1 MKMTDSKEAMR
12 AIKTLTEYMEANL
25 AKIKSKAG
33 GHFSKALGKR
43 AAFIVGE
50 RNSIL
55 ENPIAI
61 DFNQA
66 TDICRTNLF
75 KFAQIELMDGN
86 ENTLPSLDVADVT
99 SATGLNYDQLCPTTV
114 VILMDN
120 ELGYQHEMGYLVQR
134 NPIVDRLVIV
144 GLTRD
149 ALAVLIARKRL
160 SIEPILGLQLLS
172 LVNSDRQYLLSDSV
186 VDTMIGEVA
195 PEQPQK
201 EKDPLLDG
209 LEM

>member
-1 MKMTDSKEAMR
+1 MTDSKEAMQ
-12 AIKTLTEYMEANL
+12 AIKTLTEYMEASL
-25 AKIKSKAG
+25 AKIKNKAG

-43 AAFIVGE
+43 AALIIGE

-55 ENPIAI
+55 EKPVAF

-75 KFAQIELMDGN
+75 KFAQIELMDGD

-99 SATGLNYDQLCPTTV
+99 SATGLNYNHLCPTMV
-114 VILMDN
+114 VVLMDN
-120 ELGYQHEMGYLVQR
+120 EFGYQHEMGYLVQR

-149 ALAVLIARKRL
+149 ALAVLIAKKRL
-160 SIEPILGLQLLS
+160 SIEPILGLQLLN
-172 LVNSDRQYLLSDSV
+172 LVNSDRQYLLNDSV
-186 VDTMIGEVA
+186 IDTMIGEA
-195 PEQPQK
+195 TPEQPQK
-201 EKDPLLDG
+201 EKDPLFDG